1 MISFYYRSKEQEGE
15 MKVIIVVDNSMF
27 LYGSEI
33 AYITAPENKH
43 ENYSI
48 VLNNPSIPCKVTIQN
63 L

>member
-33 AYITAPENKH
+33 AYQHQKINMRT
-43 ENYSI
+43 
-48 VLNNPSIPCKVTIQN
+48 TQ
-63 L
+63 